1 MVWSSRG
8 VSSISDAYLF
18 ERIHS
23 SGSSFC
29 RCLVFVLLMLSK
41 QTDRE
46 SGETCWNMLPQ
57 EPSPGVLQSRPGF
70 LSLKQ
75 PLPEKPLQRLEMC
88 GLANDS
94 MFQNCHKSW
103 QAPQSSATI
112 FTSEIIQQQC
122 FAAKNN
128 DLLWW
133 SFLKMRYC
141 LDLTMDLVMNFQ
153 LQGAAY
159 IRYFTCCI
167 FHYTLCI
174 YIYTCT
180 VQISLNSVGPESHK
194 PRPYEAKKISCFLDW
209 SVPTDR
215 IRLGGSR
222 HRSCTFIEALKF
234 LSHVFFE
241 ASSFQRWLRNSISM
255 HKSRKP
261 SGRLNEAK
269 TQGHYNKLL
278 LRVSESVH
286 DLASQQQ
293 LRFATSEETCGSC
306 GMHPIK
312 NVFI

>member
-1 MVWSSRG
+1 MLKHASTRAIARSLAVSSRISVLKAAPAWKAFAKAWNVWLG
-8 VSSISDAYLF
+8 KRQHVS
-18 ERIHS
+18 E
-23 SGSSFC
+23 
-29 RCLVFVLLMLSK
+29 
-41 QTDRE
+41 
-46 SGETCWNMLPQ
+46 
-57 EPSPGVLQSRPGF
+57 
-70 LSLKQ
+70 
-75 PLPEKPLQRLEMC
+75 
-88 GLANDS
+88 
-94 MFQNCHKSW
+94 CHKSW

-122 FAAKNN
+122 FAA
-128 DLLWW
+128 
-133 SFLKMRYC
+133 
-141 LDLTMDLVMNFQ
+141 VMEFSQ
-153 LQGAAY
+153 DEVLFRFDHGPCY
-159 IRYFTCCI
+159 ELSTPRCCVYSI
-167 FHYTLCI
+167 SLYAMYI
-174 YIYTCT
+174 YIYICT

>member
-94 MFQNCHKSW
+94 MFQNATKADKRPKALQLYLHQRSY
-103 QAPQSSATI
+103 SS
-112 FTSEIIQQQC
+112 SVLQQ
-122 FAAKNN
+122 
-128 DLLWW
+128 WW

-159 IRYFTCCI
+159 IL

-174 YIYTCT
+174 YIYICT

>member
-1 MVWSSRG
+1 MLKHASTRAIARSLAVSSRISVLKAAPAWKAFAKAWNVWLG
-8 VSSISDAYLF
+8 KRQHVS
-18 ERIHS
+18 E
-23 SGSSFC
+23 
-29 RCLVFVLLMLSK
+29 
-41 QTDRE
+41 
-46 SGETCWNMLPQ
+46 LPQ
-57 EPSPGVLQSRPGF
+57 KLTSAPKLCNYIYIRDHTAAVFCS
-70 LSLKQ
+70 K
-75 PLPEKPLQRLEMC
+75 KQRLAVMEFSQDEVLFRFDHGPC
-88 GLANDS
+88 YELS
-94 MFQNCHKSW
+94 TPRCCVYSLFH
-103 QAPQSSATI
+103 
-112 FTSEIIQQQC
+112 
-122 FAAKNN
+122 
-128 DLLWW
+128 LL
-133 SFLKMRYC
+133 
-141 LDLTMDLVMNFQ
+141 
-153 LQGAAY
+153 Y
-159 IRYFTCCI
+159 ISLYAM
-167 FHYTLCI
+167 YI
-174 YIYTCT
+174 YICT